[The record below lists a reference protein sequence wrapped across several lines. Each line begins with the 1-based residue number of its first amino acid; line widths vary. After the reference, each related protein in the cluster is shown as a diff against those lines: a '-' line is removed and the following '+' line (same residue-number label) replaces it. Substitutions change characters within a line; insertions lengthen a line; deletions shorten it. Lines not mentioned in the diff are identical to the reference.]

1 MKTST
6 LSIVACLLAV
16 AIIGGPPSVIPA
28 GAEDTLRYSASAQIY
43 EAFGQLRL
51 NAFTQET
58 GIEVDLFV
66 CSSGSA
72 LHRLLSGVSD
82 LASST
87 RGLYYRYKESGYM
100 EIPFCKDPLAVIV
113 NAENPVK
120 GLTDLD
126 VRRVFSKEVTNWREI
141 GGPDAPIVV
150 VVPGKGT
157 AAYKNFDRLAMDR
170 KEIQYDFMSNL
181 STQVIPAVEQFPLA
195 ISFIS
200 HGSAIEHPN
209 VRAISVD
216 GRSIKDADYPYF
228 QTFYYFTQGA
238 PSGAAKAFIDFTRS
252 EKGVDLMKQKGMIPI
267 NTP

>member
-200 HGSAIEHPN
+200 HGSAIEHPS

>member
-141 GGPDAPIVV
+141 GGPDAPIVGGG
-150 VVPGKGT
+150 PGKGT

>member
-1 MKTST
+1 MKK
-6 LSIVACLLAV
+6 SILAFVGFLVAV
-16 AIIGGPPSVIPA
+16 AIIGSPPTVIPA
-28 GAEDTLRYSASAQIY
+28 GAEDTLRYSSSAQIY

-72 LHRLLSGVSD
+72 LHRLISGVSD

-87 RGLYYRYKESGYM
+87 RGLYYRYKENGYM

-113 NAENPVK
+113 NMENPVE
-120 GLTDLD
+120 GLTALD
-126 VRRVFSKEVTNWREI
+126 IRRVFSKEVTNWNEI

-157 AAYKNFDRLAMDR
+157 AAHKNFDLLAMDR
-170 KEIQYDFMSNL
+170 KEIQYDYLSNL
-181 STQVIPAVEQFPLA
+181 STQVIPAVEQFPMA

-200 HGSAIEHPN
+200 HGSAMDHPS
-209 VRAISVD
+209 VRAISID

-252 EKGVDLMKQKGMIPI
+252 DKGIALMKQKGMIPI
-267 NTP
+267 ITP